1 MDGVLDGSRLVGTV
15 LRVNDGKT
23 LGTVDGITLGTTH
36 GVRDGSRLGIML
48 GVNDCTAVGSSDGT
62 VDGITLGTSNTN
74 RNSIHGRNNNDSYT
88 SKLSLQELEQ
98 LTLLSTSTSAATI
111 HYYSYLFSI
120 QSRLGNSKY

>member
-23 LGTVDGITLGTTH
+23 L
-36 GVRDGSRLGIML
+36 
-48 GVNDCTAVGSSDGT
+48 GT